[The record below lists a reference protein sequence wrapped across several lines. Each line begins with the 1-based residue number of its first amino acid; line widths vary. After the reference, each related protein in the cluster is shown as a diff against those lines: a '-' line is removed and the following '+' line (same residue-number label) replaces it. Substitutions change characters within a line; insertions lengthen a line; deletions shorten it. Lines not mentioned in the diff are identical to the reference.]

1 MKHYTVKFCGGC
13 NPKYERGDA
22 YAAIRSALSDIA
34 EFSLPQDGEHYDALL
49 IITGCTAC
57 EYDYAEIHAKHRIR
71 CSSDSEIP
79 SVIQTLRNLP
89 G

>member
-1 MKHYTVKFCGGC
+1 MKKYAVKFCGGC

-57 EYDYAEIHAKHRIR
+57 EYDYAEIEADHRIR
-71 CSSDSEIP
+71 CSDSSEVP
-79 SVIQTLRNLP
+79 SVIDRLRRLS
-89 G
+89 

>member
-1 MKHYTVKFCGGC
+1 MLKCTVKFCGGC

-22 YAAIRSALSDIA
+22 YAAIRSALSGIA

-57 EYDYAEIHAKHRIR
+57 EYDYAEICADHRIR
-71 CSSDSEIP
+71 CSDSSDVP
-79 SVIQTLRNLP
+79 SVIARLRHLH
-89 G
+89 